1 MAVYTAIDDPSAYFQ
16 TKTYT
21 GNGGTLAITLDGN
34 SDLSPAFVW
43 LKMTSHAD
51 NHSLFNTVSGVG
63 KRLFSNL
70 AEAEDTESTSLTAFG
85 SDGFTLGADALAN
98 ANTKTFVSWNWAG
111 GYTASG
117 NTGGSGT
124 AKAYSYSAST
134 AAGFS
139 VVAYTGNATAGH
151 LIPHGM
157 GKVPRLIH
165 IKSRADDNTW
175 HTGSIVSASAWND
188 HGYLSL
194 ANAFGTDAN
203 QFGATPDSTNFR
215 LGTGTGTNGN
225 NGTRIAYCFA
235 DVQGYQKI
243 GSYKGNGNAN
253 GPFVHTGFKPA
264 FVMAKRMAGG
274 TGSWWMRDHKIA
286 PQNLA
291 SNVLVANSDG
301 ALTNGV
307 GTMDFLSNGF
317 KLRDTTDAT
326 NNSSGTYIYHAI
338 AESPFVTS
346 TGIPTTTRGSS

>member
-98 ANTKTFVSWNWAG
+98 ANSKTFVSWNWAG

-194 ANAFGTDAN
+194 TNAFGTDAN

-243 GSYKGNGNAN
+243 GKYVGNGNAD
-253 GPFVHTGFKPA
+253 GTFVYTGFRPA
-264 FVMAKRMAGG
+264 YVIQKSLTTTYGWQIYDNKRGG
-274 TGSWWMRDHKIA
+274 FNSENDELLANTSAAETDGS
-286 PQNLA
+286 
-291 SNVLVANSDG
+291 G
-301 ALTNGV
+301 NGFP
-307 GTMDFLSNGF
+307 DFLSNGF
-317 KLRDTTDAT
+317 KLRNTDINKNA
-326 NNSSGTYIYHAI
+326 SGVSYLYLAI
-338 AESPFVTS
+338 AESPFVNS
-346 TGIPTTTRGSS
+346 NGIPNNAR